1 MKIFGN
7 GSRQSRT
14 VLRFG
19 FDPETDVFGFCCVF
33 WYQCDSVTNGT
44 KKMVHGREG
53 TKWCP
58 VLYGFE
64 IWVILCVIVGKK

>member
-1 MKIFGN
+1 MFFSRPCDLVPGFWDLILEIFGI

-33 WYQCDSVTNGT
+33 WYHSDSLTNGT
-44 KKMVHGREG
+44 KNGS
-53 TKWCP
+53 
-58 VLYGFE
+58 
-64 IWVILCVIVGKK
+64 